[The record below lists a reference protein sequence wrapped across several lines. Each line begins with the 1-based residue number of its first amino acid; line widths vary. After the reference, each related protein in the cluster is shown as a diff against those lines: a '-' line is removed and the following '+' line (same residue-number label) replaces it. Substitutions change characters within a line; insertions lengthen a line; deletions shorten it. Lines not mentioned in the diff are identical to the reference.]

1 MNVKKKGELKMDA
14 IDKMIEKEG
23 LYIGTDCDCL
33 FNGYN
38 YFKSPYIRE
47 MMDLEKEIF
56 ESGIYNEED
65 I

>member
-1 MNVKKKGELKMDA
+1 MDTV
-14 IDKMIEKEG
+14 DRMIEKEG
-23 LYIGTDCDCL
+23 LYVGDSFEGL

-38 YFKSPYIRE
+38 YFKSPCIKE

-56 ESGIYNEED
+56 ESGIYDEEE

>member
-1 MNVKKKGELKMDA
+1 MDTV
-14 IDKMIEKEG
+14 DRMIEKEG
-23 LYIGTDCDCL
+23 LYVGNSFEGL

-38 YFKSPYIRE
+38 YFRSPRMKE

-56 ESGIYNEED
+56 ESGIYEEED